1 MGGTSISNWE
11 LKNPVTMER
20 EWPLAVGLH
29 DEDNLGKSPPAF
41 PACTLTSEKPEYR
54 CKGTGIF

>member
-11 LKNPVTMER
+11 PENPVVMER
-20 EWPLAVGLH
+20 ERPLVEDLH

-41 PACTLTSEKPEYR
+41 PACTLTSEKPEHR
-54 CKGTGIF
+54 CKGTRIL